1 MKGKLVA
8 VALCALF
15 ALALVTVH
23 LKSRETLLRYE
34 IAELELTEELL
45 LDRLESLNAEVEKQ
59 TGVVGLLNKAV
70 EFGIFLHMSGFDG
83 TKVQL
88 FTPLEEEAALE

>member
-23 LKSRETLLRYE
+23 LKSRETLLCYE
-34 IAELELTEELL
+34 IAQLELTEELL
-45 LDRLESLNAEVEKQ
+45 LDRLEFLNAEVEKQ

-70 EFGIFLHMSGFDG
+70 EFGIFLRMSGFDG

-88 FTPLEEEAALE
+88 FTPLEEDAALE